1 MSLIFVRSSITT
13 SQFAGRH
20 RKHGSSLDE
29 SEHDVNLGNV
39 IVELFHKIFGDEVS
53 KTDLILGILDYR
65 GQNVVEHGVA
75 VLQDVGRKLEE
86 N

>member
-1 MSLIFVRSSITT
+1 
-13 SQFAGRH
+13 
-20 RKHGSSLDE
+20 
-29 SEHDVNLGNV
+29 LGN
-39 IVELFHKIFGDEVS
+39 IIIELFHKIFGDEVS
-53 KTDLILGILDYR
+53 ETNLILGILDYR